1 MASRR
6 KFSRNRRVRA
16 GAVAVSALV
25 VPTAVLL
32 PGAGAGAQAPP
43 DPATSLGSFSKPFVE
58 PTVSDFTGHPRV
70 KTDARCVERPGREG
84 ARQGGLGRG
93 FIDCKPA
100 AGGLVQLMN
109 GKSLYWDNL
118 AGTENIDG
126 SILAEYG
133 VVGLNDQTRVL
144 DVSARKWTEPT
155 PVDGGALSKA
165 KIEPI
170 VPGDILRSTEE
181 ENDGSLFCADGNF
194 LADGRFLAT
203 GGTKYV
209 NDPGND
215 ISKFASTELLGIE
228 NTRIYDP
235 DTNRWSQTG
244 SMHRARWYPS
254 VTTLGNGR
262 QFVVSGLRRLVK
274 PVNTTDPVDPSL
286 PATGLGVQEGQNE
299 RETETF
305 DPKTNKWTLNGPN
318 GRRSLPLFAR
328 MHLLPNGH
336 VLYNAAGQAFNPL
349 GQAYDQ
355 ALWNIAASYDP
366 AAKKWKD
373 LGIPGVGVSPVPGF
387 RGSTF
392 SVMMPL
398 KADSDGKYTKASF
411 LTAGGVT
418 GGIAAPSPGSYVALK
433 DSFLTTIDTAKGN
446 ALSNQDAGDM
456 ADTTLPGIGRWYGSG
471 TLLPTGEVLATS
483 GADRDEVAVPGLES
497 PVRTAE
503 LYDPK
508 TKTWRKVARQNRPR
522 TYHNTANLMRDG
534 KVLIG
539 GHATIS
545 NSYTRN
551 LTIPGGVTAPNDGRD
566 PTFEVYSPPYLS
578 CPGRQA
584 RIGSVEDTADTLTIE
599 TDVPASE
606 IENVVLVRNPT
617 TTHITDADQRNV
629 ELKILSRSGST
640 ITVPQAKSGNAV
652 PPGPYMLFVNRKVD
666 GCVKPSISEQMIAAA
681 NGRVSLAKTCLA
693 GRSPIGPRNIGRIA
707 LGRSRK
713 ALTSSARLTRIRT
726 VSKSRT
732 RYRYCVKGTSRRVVA
747 VFGRKAKVELVAT
760 TAPRHGNR
768 GVRVGSSSAKMRRK
782 FPNRMRLAKNLYRAA
797 PGSRRLI
804 GTRKGKVR
812 FFAVASKRVISRKS
826 TLRVYLRRAGVR

>member
-6 KFSRNRRVRA
+6 MSLKRRRVRA
-16 GAVAVSALV
+16 AAVAAGALV
-25 VPTAVLL
+25 IPTALLL
-32 PGAGAGAQAPP
+32 PGAGAGAQAP
-43 DPATSLGSFSKPFVE
+43 AKAGLGSFSKPFVE

-84 ARQGGLGRG
+84 ARQGGVGHG
-93 FIDCKPA
+93 FIDCKPT
-100 AGGLVQLMN
+100 AGGLVQLIN

-118 AGTENIDG
+118 AGTENVDAT
-126 SILAEYG
+126 ILAEYG
-133 VVGLNDQTRVL
+133 VVGLNDQSRVL
-144 DVSARKWTEPT
+144 DVGARKWTEPT
-155 PVDGGALSKA
+155 PVDAGARSKSNT
-165 KIEPI
+165 EPI
-170 VPGDILRSTEE
+170 VPGDILRSTES

-215 ISKFASTELLGIE
+215 ASKFGSTELYGIE

-235 DTNRWSQTG
+235 DTGRWSQAG
-244 SMHRARWYPS
+244 SMNRARWYPT
-254 VTTLGNGR
+254 VTTLGDGR

-286 PATGLGVQEGQNE
+286 PATGAGVQEGQNE

-305 DPKTNKWTLNGPN
+305 NPATNKWTRNGPN
-318 GRRSLPLFAR
+318 ARRSLPLFAR
-328 MHLLPNGH
+328 THLLPNGH
-336 VLYNAAGQAFNPL
+336 VYYNAAGQAFNPL

-355 ALWNIAASYDP
+355 ALWNVAASYDP
-366 AAKKWKD
+366 AARRWKD
-373 LGIPGVGVSPVPGF
+373 LGIPGAGVSPVPGF

-398 KADSDGKYTKASF
+398 TPGPDGKYTKASF
-411 LTAGGVT
+411 LTGGGVT
-418 GGIAAPSPGSYVALK
+418 GGIAAPSPGGYVALK
-433 DSFLTTIDTAKGN
+433 DSFLTTIDTARGN

-456 ADTTLPGIGRWYGSG
+456 ADTTAPGIGRWYGSG

-497 PVRTAE
+497 PVQTAE

-508 TKTWRKVARQNRPR
+508 TKTWRKVAKQNRPR

-551 LTIPGGVTAPNDGRD
+551 LTIPGGATAPNDGRD

-578 CPGRQA
+578 LPGKQP
-584 RIGSVEDTADTLTIE
+584 RIQSVTDTAGTLTID
-599 TDVPASE
+599 TDVPAAE
-606 IENVVLVRNPT
+606 IENVVLVRNPSV
-617 TTHITDADQRNV
+617 THIVDADQRNV
-629 ELKILSRSGST
+629 QLKILSRSGST
-640 ITVPQAKSGNAV
+640 ITVAQAGSANAV

-666 GCVKPSISEQMIAAA
+666 GGLKPSVAEQMMAAA
-681 NGRVSLAKTCLA
+681 GGRVAPLTTCLA
-693 GRSPIGPRNIGRIA
+693 ARSSIGSRGIGRIS

-713 ALTSSARLTRIRT
+713 ALAGSARLKRIRT

-732 RYRYCVKGTSRRVVA
+732 SYRYCVKGTSRRVVA
-747 VFGRKAKVELVAT
+747 VFGRRARVELIAT
-760 TAPRHGNR
+760 GARRHSAR
-768 GVRVGSSSAKMRRK
+768 GVHPGSSAATMRRR
-782 FPNRMRLAKNLYRAA
+782 FPRRVRLARSLYRAA

-804 GTRKGKVR
+804 GTRKGRVR
-812 FFAVASKRVISRKS
+812 FLAVASKRVIARER
-826 TLRVYLRRAGVR
+826 TLRAYLRRAGLQ